1 MENPALQI
9 KIIAIWKL
17 IFKKVS
23 NVLKEILI
31 IFSLCFFGETVSQF
45 LKLPIPGSIIG
56 MVALFLLLQYKILK
70 LSHIKN
76 FSRFML
82 KNLGLFFIPPGVALM
97 SSYEILKENF
107 FKLLFIIISSTII
120 VAVVTAVC
128 VQLLI
133 KNKGA
138 LK

>member
-1 MENPALQI
+1 M
-9 KIIAIWKL
+9 
-17 IFKKVS
+17 
-23 NVLKEILI
+23 LKEILI
-31 IFSLCFFGETVSQF
+31 IFLLCFFGETISQF

-56 MVALFLLLQYKILK
+56 MITLFLLLKYKFLK
-70 LSHIKN
+70 LSYIKN

-97 SSYEILKENF
+97 SSSDILKENF
-107 FKLLFIIISSTII
+107 FKLFFIIISSTII
-120 VAVVTAVC
+120 VAVVTAIC